1 MQDNDNIYIGYDI
14 GKGISRH
21 SRLCQNSGKDNR
33 RRPLQFTDDTI
44 GELLKDGYKMNKM
57 TGMYEKQTVY
67 EGKKI
72 TLRVV
77 KLKGNN
83 KSSIYYTCTPKH
95 NGRHTF
101 IGFLTKGKNP
111 LGKYPPC
118 CFITDNFISNNKEKR
133 KFNFNQLKDINEEMK
148 RDKSLTYNEIY
159 YILGDI
165 IKVPNDR
172 LALLPDIL
180 DFYLNT
186 NNNHP
191 YKIIQHILASMDE
204 TNGRCAILLPHGILN
219 RISETKIREEL
230 IKADLVDTIISIG
243 KNLFYNS
250 PMEACVVICQKK
262 KPENRKGKILMID
275 ARDLVT
281 RDSTMS
287 YLTSE
292 HIREIS
298 QLYTNYVIIE
308 GRTNIAKATDLL
320 GNKDCSMNVSLYVK
334 RRYSSDALPIEQAIQ
349 AWELCS
355 ANTNT
360 EVSSLIEML

>member
-1 MQDNDNIYIGYDI
+1 MFMSHYATEVCKCPGKVQQFDVVLANPPYSISTWNREKFEHDKYGRCFLGVPPQGYADYA
-14 GKGISRH
+14 
-21 SRLCQNSGKDNR
+21 
-33 RRPLQFTDDTI
+33 F
-44 GELLKDGYKMNKM
+44 
-57 TGMYEKQTVY
+57 
-67 EGKKI
+67 
-72 TLRVV
+72 
-77 KLKGNN
+77 
-83 KSSIYYTCTPKH
+83 
-95 NGRHTF
+95 
-101 IGFLTKGKNP
+101 
-111 LGKYPPC
+111 
-118 CFITDNFISNNKEKR
+118 
-133 KFNFNQLKDINEEMK
+133 
-148 RDKSLTYNEIY
+148 
-159 YILGDI
+159 
-165 IKVPNDR
+165 
-172 LALLPDIL
+172 
-180 DFYLNT
+180 
-186 NNNHP
+186 
-191 YKIIQHILASMDE
+191 IQHILASMDE